1 VTSPLPRDFFG
12 YLGGEKAT
20 LLIFDNNT
28 YAMYVKSENFDC
40 GYDGFTFGVVSDDT
54 EFEEPIPGTLRCKED
69 SSSSGLETWEIIL
82 IVVGAIVGITGVGII
97 VKRQMAGKLAFD
109 SENLM

>member
-1 VTSPLPRDFFG
+1 
-12 YLGGEKAT
+12 
-20 LLIFDNNT
+20 
-28 YAMYVKSENFDC
+28 MYVKSENFDC